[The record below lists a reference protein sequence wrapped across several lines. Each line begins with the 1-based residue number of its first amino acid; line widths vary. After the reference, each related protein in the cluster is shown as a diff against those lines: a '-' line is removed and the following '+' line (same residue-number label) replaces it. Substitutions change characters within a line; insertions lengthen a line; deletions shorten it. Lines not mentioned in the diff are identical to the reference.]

1 MPRVAGL
8 LWSWL
13 PVLVWMATILTLSGQ
28 SDLPT
33 RVNAQA
39 GETIRST
46 FTLAKFGHVIEYSV
60 LALLVLRALC
70 GAAGGVALPLGR
82 AIVMTVVAAALFGGL
97 DELRQ
102 SLVPNREPR
111 LSDIALDTVSALVA
125 LLAVAGWQRLRQSV
139 MSARTAQAREG
150 SRA

>member
-1 MPRVAGL
+1 
-8 LWSWL
+8 
-13 PVLVWMATILTLSGQ
+13 
-28 SDLPT
+28 
-33 RVNAQA
+33 VNAQA